1 MIMLRGEGGKE
12 NQSFLFPQREALPS
26 TAVKGSESSRR
37 SGTENRVY
45 LAFRVAAPGV
55 DVPRGGQGQRVLG
68 AHGDVLD
75 EDPGQQ
81 WHLLRPV
88 VVAGTA
94 LGQPNQAICKDK
106 HQAPEASST
115 RGVSLQAQAGEE
127 QTAVL
132 YSPGVGT
139 QGILQGQRAQIFPAN
154 HGCLQCLFT
163 LLELLCPWS
172 V

>member
-81 WHLLRPV
+81 WYLLRPV

-106 HQAPEASST
+106 HQAPGASST
-115 RGVSLQAQAGEE
+115 QGGFHYRHKQGRNRQQFCTVLGSGHRESFRDKGHRYSLQT
-127 QTAVL
+127 TAA
-132 YSPGVGT
+132 YS
-139 QGILQGQRAQIFPAN
+139 A
-154 HGCLQCLFT
+154 CLHC
-163 LLELLCPWS
+163 
-172 V
+172 